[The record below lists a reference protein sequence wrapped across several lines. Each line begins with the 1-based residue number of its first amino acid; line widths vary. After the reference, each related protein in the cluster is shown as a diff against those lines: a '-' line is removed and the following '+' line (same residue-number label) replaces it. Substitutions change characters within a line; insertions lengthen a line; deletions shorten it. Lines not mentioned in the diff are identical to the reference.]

1 MTYRWLVLALF
12 STSIAGWSVPTRA
25 FANEAELQQQLAT
38 IRNIQPQG
46 KGHAS
51 AMEAWKTLSTRSLQ
65 DVPAMLKG
73 MSPDNDL
80 ANNWLRMAI
89 DTVID
94 HGTSDGQSVPL
105 DAMEQVLADTSNPDR
120 GRELAYEWLTKLDK
134 TAERRWLPK
143 MLNDPSLDL
152 RWKSVDAVLAN
163 AKQLQEDGQVTES
176 LQQYKSALLAARNV
190 DQIKTAAQALRDG
203 GEKVDLTRLF
213 GFLTSWH
220 LIGPFDN
227 RDKQGFDRDYPPEGS
242 VDLSA
247 TYVGKE
253 DAQVAWKAHQT
264 SDEYGLVDLNEA
276 VGKNMGAA
284 VYAVT
289 TFVSGEAQQVDIRWG
304 STNANKVWLNGEL
317 LGSNHV
323 YHSGDGIDQYVAQG
337 QLKAGQNIIL
347 LKVCQN
353 EQTDSWAQDW
363 NFQIRVC
370 DELGTAIHSAK

>member
-12 STSIAGWSVPTRA
+12 STSLAGWSGPSQA
-25 FANEAELQQQLAT
+25 FANEAELRQQLAT
-38 IRNIQPQG
+38 IRNIQAQG

-94 HGTSDGQSVPL
+94 HGTSEGQSVPL

-163 AKQLQEDGQVTES
+163 AKQLQEDGQVAES
-176 LQQYKSALLAARNV
+176 L
-190 DQIKTAAQALRDG
+190 
-203 GEKVDLTRLF
+203 
-213 GFLTSWH
+213 
-220 LIGPFDN
+220 
-227 RDKQGFDRDYPPEGS
+227 
-242 VDLSA
+242 
-247 TYVGKE
+247 
-253 DAQVAWKAHQT
+253 
-264 SDEYGLVDLNEA
+264 
-276 VGKNMGAA
+276 
-284 VYAVT
+284 
-289 TFVSGEAQQVDIRWG
+289 
-304 STNANKVWLNGEL
+304 
-317 LGSNHV
+317 
-323 YHSGDGIDQYVAQG
+323 
-337 QLKAGQNIIL
+337 
-347 LKVCQN
+347 
-353 EQTDSWAQDW
+353 
-363 NFQIRVC
+363 
-370 DELGTAIHSAK
+370 

>member
-1 MTYRWLVLALF
+1 
-12 STSIAGWSVPTRA
+12 
-25 FANEAELQQQLAT
+25 
-38 IRNIQPQG
+38 
-46 KGHAS
+46 
-51 AMEAWKTLSTRSLQ
+51 
-65 DVPAMLKG
+65 
-73 MSPDNDL
+73 
-80 ANNWLRMAI
+80 
-89 DTVID
+89 
-94 HGTSDGQSVPL
+94 
-105 DAMEQVLADTSNPDR
+105 
-120 GRELAYEWLTKLDK
+120 
-134 TAERRWLPK
+134 
-143 MLNDPSLDL
+143 
-152 RWKSVDAVLAN
+152 
-163 AKQLQEDGQVTES
+163 
-176 LQQYKSALLAARNV
+176 
-190 DQIKTAAQALRDG
+190 
-203 GEKVDLTRLF
+203 
-213 GFLTSWH
+213 

-253 DAQVAWKAHQT
+253 DAQVAWKSHQT

-284 VYAVT
+284 AYAVT